1 MAWVGTAVL
10 ALGSGG
16 PPSLVTGGPPAPGVW
31 WWMILAP
38 IFLGVLL
45 FLPLVLNRCGVAL
58 LAGPTEVWVGI
69 DPCEWASWVASA
81 LDVFLVPD
89 PSVWISQ
96 GW

>member
-38 IFLGVLL
+38 IFLGEPRLCTQPPIQHT
-45 FLPLVLNRCGVAL
+45 FLANSSAL
-58 LAGPTEVWVGI
+58 TLRMAGPH
-69 DPCEWASWVASA
+69 
-81 LDVFLVPD
+81 
-89 PSVWISQ
+89 
-96 GW
+96 

>member
-38 IFLGVLL
+38 IFLGEPRLCTQKMVAKGIDWGGVLVL
-45 FLPLVLNRCGVAL
+45 ALPLFWSWCPRCSSSSSVCLGGL
-58 LAGPTEVWVGI
+58 HR
-69 DPCEWASWVASA
+69 DQSSSW
-81 LDVFLVPD
+81 
-89 PSVWISQ
+89 W
-96 GW
+96 